1 MLISHCI
8 KEFIDDRRYRNL
20 STKTIQGYQ
29 IVLDLFR
36 DYCAKHEIVDIN
48 DVTNATVKGFLLH
61 LQNERNNNP
70 TSRNSKLRTIKTF
83 FNFLVE
89 SEIINDKQN
98 PTRKINFAREEI
110 DIKPFTDEQIKKM
123 LGYLR
128 RRKQRQKFFVTVRDY
143 TMIVF
148 LLGTGVRL
156 GELINL
162 KWSDVDLING
172 TASILGKKGNYHLYR

>member
-1 MLISHCI
+1 
-8 KEFIDDRRYRNL
+8 
-20 STKTIQGYQ
+20 
-29 IVLDLFR
+29 
-36 DYCAKHEIVDIN
+36 
-48 DVTNATVKGFLLH
+48 
-61 LQNERNNNP
+61 
-70 TSRNSKLRTIKTF
+70 
-83 FNFLVE
+83 LVE